1 MGKMMTQR
9 AGVLSELPS
18 LLCELGGDVT
28 SVFDGT
34 GIDPDTLDADTR
46 VPFTPMLTLLERAAR
61 QTNCPHLGLLIGQRF
76 DFVLH
81 GPLGKLMLTAPRLG
95 QALMDF
101 VTCQQSYSSGTIVY
115 LNQFDDICAFGYGT
129 YAASH
134 RGSQI
139 LYDAVIGVALRMIE
153 VLTNSKVKPVE
164 IHFSHRAPEDVTAY
178 ARLLKIPMQFDQY
191 RSCILLDA
199 ESLQVTLPS
208 SDPALRCRLQADISR
223 SILRDAPDL
232 LTRTRQAVRHVLYTN
247 TPSLSAVAAE
257 MSLHPRTLERRLAQ
271 EGETFRSLRDDVRFS
286 VARELLDL
294 TEIPIGEIAAM
305 LAFASPGVFSD
316 AFRRR
321 SGTSPSLWRA
331 KTSPSWN

>member
-1 MGKMMTQR
+1 MGEMMTQR
-9 AGVLSELPS
+9 AGVLSELPP
-18 LLCELGGDVT
+18 LLCELGQDVA

-34 GIDPDTLDADTR
+34 GIDPDTLDADAR
-46 VPFTPMLTLLERAAR
+46 VPFTPMLTLLERAAQ
-61 QTNCPHLGLLIGQRF
+61 QTSCPHLGLLIGQRF

-81 GPLGKLMLTAPRLG
+81 GSLGKLMLTAPRLG

-101 VTCQQSYSSGTIVY
+101 VTCQQGYYSGTIVY
-115 LNQFDDICAFGYGT
+115 LNQFDDICTFGCGT

-134 RGSQI
+134 RGSQV
-139 LYDAVIGVALRMIE
+139 LYDAVIGIALRMIE
-153 VLTNSKVKPVE
+153 VLTNNKVKPVG
-164 IHFSHRAPEDVTAY
+164 IHFSHRAPEDVTPY

-199 ESLQVTLPS
+199 ESLQVALPG
-208 SDPALRCRLQADISR
+208 SDPALRCRLQADMSR

-232 LTRTRQAVRHVLYTN
+232 PTRTRQAVRHVLYTN
-247 TPSLSAVAAE
+247 TPTLPAVAAE
-257 MSLHPRTLERRLAQ
+257 MSLHPRTLERRLAK

-294 TEIPIGEIAAM
+294 TEIPVGEIAAM

-331 KTSPSWN
+331 KTSTARN